1 MADYSNCV
9 STNFM
14 DWNVE
19 KDFFKFCLKLMGFER
34 SFESVRIE
42 KYVRV
47 RSQTTRC
54 LSHKITLYY
63 IV

>member
-34 SFESVRIE
+34 RSCEALNRIE
-42 KYVRV
+42 KYVRA
-47 RSQTTRC
+47 RIEK
-54 LSHKITLYY
+54 KITNN
-63 IV
+63 

>member
-9 STNFM
+9 STNFV

-34 SFESVRIE
+34 
-42 KYVRV
+42 
-47 RSQTTRC
+47 RSCEALNQ
-54 LSHKITLYY
+54 LELKNMLELDHKQLDVYHIK
-63 IV
+63 